1 MEKSDLELIK
11 SLVEGNG
18 ELRVLM
24 EEHGELE
31 EQLMAIQRKRYLTA
45 EEEVEKK
52 KLQKLKL
59 AGRDKIEE
67 ILSGHR

>member
-11 SLVEGNG
+11 SLVEENG

-31 EQLMAIQRKRYLTA
+31 EQLVVIRHKRYLTA
-45 EEEVEKK
+45 EDEVEKK
-52 KLQKLKL
+52 TLQKLKL

-67 ILSGHR
+67 ILSEHR

>member
-11 SLVEGNG
+11 SLMEENG

-31 EQLMAIQRKRYLTA
+31 EQLVVIRHKRYLTA
-45 EEEVEKK
+45 EDEVEKK
-52 KLQKLKL
+52 TLQKLKL

-67 ILSGHR
+67 ILSEHR